1 METTMLIS
9 ARELSRELHQLYDDL
24 PTFLHWSPEGSD
36 SMDSY
41 VDDHLLF
48 NLNLEFLYND
58 FLLYRLL
65 AKRTKTHPDQI
76 IAISLEIL
84 NALLSMVAKVHR
96 YPIIGW
102 DIAWNVSRN
111 WNLE

>member
-1 METTMLIS
+1 MLNPT
-9 ARELSRELHQLYDDL
+9 RELSQELHQLYDDL
-24 PTFLHWSPEGSD
+24 PAFLHWSSEGGD
-36 SMDSY
+36 STSSY

-65 AKRTKTHPDQI
+65 AKRTKTQPDRI
-76 IAISLEIL
+76 ITTSLEIL

-102 DIAWNVSRN
+102 DVAWNVSRN
-111 WNLE
+111 